1 MNGISHRAGGA
12 RYWFYR
18 VTSKGS
24 RPVLD
29 CCLITPAPDVVALS
43 ASLRRKFAACDGE
56 PRSAHNDEALTS
68 TLPLAWPDTQR

>member
-1 MNGISHRAGGA
+1 
-12 RYWFYR
+12 
-18 VTSKGS
+18 
-24 RPVLD
+24 
-29 CCLITPAPDVVALS
+29 LITPAPDVVALS